1 MCVARAECGTRGYWS
16 CPPTLRRLEVLAH
29 RDEFLNLSKY
39 LVIYEQECVWSGPG
53 GWSGVADVGEGCGR
67 CQMSVCEECSA
78 RVCARY
84 GLRGMLVGEASNPGP
99 QRSSSRTPTR
109 GGVAEAM
116 EYQQFF
122 ADAQRSLGLRIDHL
136 FVPRGMLSD
145 NRAPA
150 WVGANDDVEAMKGAF
165 RTDGTVWV
173 HGSQSTAYRTLLR
186 ERSVRQCVVSD
197 IVRSDT
203 GILAEKSHALAAPIG
218 ALSSDLFCRSMQSLV
233 VVDRVGGWQ
242 DHEQK
247 SSGTFL
253 FAFRCG
259 KPGARIT
266 HDVEISRVDL
276 VVAEPEAVVLPA
288 VVIANVMR
296 QLVVESQ
303 LDLACICQWQF
314 ERRSAHATFAA
325 TIGWI

>member
-1 MCVARAECGTRGYWS
+1 MHRVCVGSALSSLSGLVSITMACALLADRVCRVLALDRIFSRYIMWIGDVRREGGVRHKGHWS

-84 GLRGMLVGEASNPGP
+84 GLRGVLVGGASNPGP

-136 FVPRGMLSD
+136 FVPRGVLSD

-165 RTDGTVWV
+165 RTDGTEWV
-173 HGSQSTAYRTLLR
+173 YGSQSTAYRTLLR

-203 GILAEKSHALAAPIG
+203 GILAEESHALAAPIG

-233 VVDRVGGWQ
+233 VVDRVGVGKTMSRNQ
-242 DHEQK
+242 VAH
-247 SSGTFL
+247 SFL
-253 FAFRCG
+253 HF
-259 KPGARIT
+259 GAVSQAHALRM
-266 HDVEISRVDL
+266 ISRYRVWTL
-276 VVAEPEAVVLPA
+276 
-288 VVIANVMR
+288 
-296 QLVVESQ
+296 
-303 LDLACICQWQF
+303 
-314 ERRSAHATFAA
+314 
-325 TIGWI
+325 